1 MPSHD
6 RRALGERATRVLRGG
21 LAFGESPRWHD
32 GRLWYSDFY
41 RRAVYSIDEH
51 GSEERLEFE
60 APGQPS
66 GLGWLPDGD
75 LVYVSMTDR
84 QVRRRRGTTDTVL
97 ADLTPYCG
105 FWANDLCVSPSGVA
119 YVGNFGFDLDAA
131 IRDHGVAAL
140 ATAPTTNLVVLAPDG
155 AVLQVVPEMA
165 FPNGTVLAPDGA
177 TLIVGET
184 LASRLSAFDVA
195 ADGTLSNRRVFA
207 QLDLVAT
214 DGMCLDA
221 EGQVWLADALR
232 PRCLRV
238 REGGE
243 VTDEVTTTRRAFACM
258 LGGAARTSLYVLTAP
273 TSSRFEVADAREGLL
288 EVAEVDV
295 PGAGRP

>member
-1 MPSHD
+1 MGD
-6 RRALGERATRVLRGG
+6 RTTRVLREG
-21 LAFGESPRWHD
+21 LAFGESPRWRG

-41 RRAVYSIDEH
+41 RHAVYSTDEH
-51 GSEERLEFE
+51 GTEERLEFS

-75 LVYVSMTDR
+75 LIYVSMTDHL
-84 QVRRRRGTTDTVL
+84 VRRRHGGSDAVL

-105 FWANDLCVSPSGVA
+105 FWANDLCVSPSGVS
-119 YVGNFGFDLDAA
+119 YVGNLGFDLDAT
-131 IRDHGVAAL
+131 IRDHGVAGL
-140 ATAPTTNLVVLAPDG
+140 ATAPSTNLVVLGPDG
-155 AVLQVVPEMA
+155 AVRQVVPDLA
-165 FPNGTVLAPDGA
+165 FPNGTVLTPDGN

-184 LASRLSAFDVA
+184 LAFRLSAFDVA

-243 VTDEVTTTRRAFACM
+243 VTDEVTTSRRAFACM

-273 TSSRFEVADAREGLL
+273 TSSRFEVADARDGLL
-288 EVAEVDV
+288 EVVEVDV
-295 PGAGRP
+295 PGAGWP